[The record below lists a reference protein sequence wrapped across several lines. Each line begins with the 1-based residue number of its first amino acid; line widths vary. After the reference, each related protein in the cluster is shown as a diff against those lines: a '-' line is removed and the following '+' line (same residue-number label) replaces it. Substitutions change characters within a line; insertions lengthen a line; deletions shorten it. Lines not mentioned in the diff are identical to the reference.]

1 MFEKKCVSHFYNFW
15 KGNHFNLNCNCDFM
29 PGKVMDINP
38 LEQLSKSNSYKEIC
52 ISMLLYI
59 LMYWYIIVHVNFTIL
74 TFRYHTRLVETFK
87 C

>member
-1 MFEKKCVSHFYNFW
+1 
-15 KGNHFNLNCNCDFM
+15 M

-38 LEQLSKSNSYKEIC
+38 LEHLIKSNSYKEIC

-59 LMYWYIIVHVNFTIL
+59 LIYWYIIVHVNFTIL
-74 TFRYHTRLVETFK
+74 IFRYHTRLVETFK